1 MMFLKEYLSM
11 DDLKID
17 NQFLN
22 YDEII
27 SKHIEY
33 DKYSSEKDPAEKL
46 FKTFF
51 GESWTEKFV
60 KEFLFTFS

>member
-1 MMFLKEYLSM
+1 MLKNDY
-11 DDLKID
+11 
-17 NQFLN
+17 QFLN
-22 YDEII
+22 NEEIR

-33 DKYSSEKDPAEKL
+33 NKYSSEKDPAEKL

-60 KEFLFTFS
+60 KEFLFTLS